1 MAPLLLTQVGECRI
15 ETCGTNLGSA
25 GLTLYSRDQL
35 QRQCVARVPT
45 SDSHRNPADAQEI
58 ITAFPRMAQAF
69 SVFFQTQNTFLRFH

>member
-15 ETCGTNLGSA
+15 ETCGTNLGLA

-45 SDSHRNPADAQEI
+45 SDSHRNPADHKKSLLRSPGW
-58 ITAFPRMAQAF
+58 PRLSQC
-69 SVFFQTQNTFLRFH
+69 FFRPKTHF